1 MLTIKQ
7 LRKLDRCPSDKSLA
21 SKGRVVDCEDGWW
34 SNTYVAFHEPLPGS
48 LKPERGTPIAP
59 ILKSVAGNTRQ
70 VWPTRIQPGEP
81 RTQTRLD
88 GHEGKPLWVNTKYL
102 LAAAKKGRNA
112 CTFWAGEMSSS
123 PLVCKDR
130 DGATVALIMPL
141 VGFSTTTP
149 PEARYTEWWLRNLD
163 LPPA

>member
-7 LRKLDRCPSDKSLA
+7 LRKLDRCPSDKSLVA
-21 SKGRVVDCEDGWW
+21 SGREAIDCGEWW
-34 SNTYVAFHEPLPGS
+34 SNGFVAFREALPAKLTS
-48 LKPERGTPIAP
+48 DREADISAIVP
-59 ILKSVAGNTRQ
+59 SDNTRQ
-70 VWPTRIQPGEP
+70 VWPTRIQPGIP

-130 DGATVALIMPL
+130 DGATVALIMSL